1 MITQGKTGYWFRSL
15 KVRPGG
21 GKREGGKHELNHG
34 IKDEQGKLIMIS
46 EAFVFVYIYVYIFHL
61 KKRSLLTYLW
71 LCRIVFN

>member
-46 EAFVFVYIYVYIFHL
+46 EAFVFVYIYV
-61 KKRSLLTYLW
+61 
-71 LCRIVFN
+71 